1 MPPCAGLSQATV
13 IGNVAPART
22 PSVAPVSSLVTLR
35 VPKTATVW
43 LVTVTVAVPP
53 GGTFTRPD
61 VRPAYVG
68 APQTWAGS
76 RFPAGSTS
84 VTVHPVLAGTVT
96 VLVAS
101 RASVTWPEAV
111 PQSHRTVKC
120 SAAPPVYPAPS
131 IVFPIVSE
139 AVCLMK
145 KFVTVA
151 DRSAFATMVTEVL
164 EKLLPS
170 QASDGSAKSPG

>member
-1 MPPCAGLSQATV
+1 M
-13 IGNVAPART
+13 IGNVVPART
-22 PSVAPVSSLVTLR
+22 PSVAPVSSLVTLT

-68 APQTWAGS
+68 EPQTWAGS
-76 RFPAGSTS
+76 RLPVGSTS

-101 RASVTWPEAV
+101 RASVTCP
-111 PQSHRTVKC
+111 RRC
-120 SAAPPVYPAPS
+120 
-131 IVFPIVSE
+131 
-139 AVCLMK
+139 
-145 KFVTVA
+145 
-151 DRSAFATMVTEVL
+151 RSPT
-164 EKLLPS
+164 
-170 QASDGSAKSPG
+170 GR